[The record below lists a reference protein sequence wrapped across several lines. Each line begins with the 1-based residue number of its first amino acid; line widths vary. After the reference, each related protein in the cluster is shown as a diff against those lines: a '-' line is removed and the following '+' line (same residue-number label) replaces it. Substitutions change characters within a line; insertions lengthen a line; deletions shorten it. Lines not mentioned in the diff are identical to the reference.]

1 MQKKSIIITALVLVV
16 AVVGIL
22 LFSGLN
28 NNLASSKLNSEN
40 DLKKMMNSI
49 AKNSDNLPNLETISV
64 DASDKELVSSFTG
77 LKDNSNVLYVVVSEP
92 LISSQAFSAVA
103 VKVKAGSD
111 IEAMKKEMLE
121 NINVRKWICVTAEK
135 VYVTNNEDV
144 IFLVMADS
152 DWAKEFYQGFSKY
165 VDNKIGK
172 TLEKTTEEAELPP
185 VIE

>member
-1 MQKKSIIITALVLVV
+1 METYDISSMKLIQSYWLDSIIFLCY
-16 AVVGIL
+16 
-22 LFSGLN
+22 FEP
-28 NNLASSKLNSEN
+28 SEE
-40 DLKKMMNSI
+40 LKKEYDL
-49 AKNSDNLPNLETISV
+49 SD
-64 DASDKELVSSFTG
+64 
-77 LKDNSNVLYVVVSEP
+77 SNVLYVVVSEP

-144 IFLVMADS
+144 IFLVMADA

>member
-1 MQKKSIIITALVLVV
+1 M
-16 AVVGIL
+16 
-22 LFSGLN
+22 
-28 NNLASSKLNSEN
+28 
-40 DLKKMMNSI
+40 
-49 AKNSDNLPNLETISV
+49 
-64 DASDKELVSSFTG
+64 
-77 LKDNSNVLYVVVSEP
+77 
-92 LISSQAFSAVA
+92 A

-144 IFLVMADS
+144 IFLVMADA

>member
-1 MQKKSIIITALVLVV
+1 MQKKTIIITVLVLVV

-28 NNLASSKLNSEN
+28 NSSTSSKLNSEN
-40 DLKKMMNSI
+40 DLKEMMNSI
-49 AKNSDNLPNLETISV
+49 AKNSNNLPNLETISV

-92 LISSQAFSAVA
+92 PISSQAFSAVA

-135 VYVTNNEDV
+135 VYVTNNGDV

-152 DWAKEFYQGFSKY
+152 DWAQEFYQGFSKY
-165 VDNKIGK
+165 VDNKLGK

-185 VIE
+185 VVG

>member
-28 NNLASSKLNSEN
+28 NNSASSKLNSEN

-49 AKNSDNLPNLETISV
+49 AKNSDNLETISV